1 MQKNAF
7 LLIFLYENDSI
18 FFASSFCWRYFK
30 LSSLEDFVKITKI
43 ITVAALAACFGTL
56 NAFAAKAKEQ
66 KVKIEIVNRPGMAL
80 GTEIP
85 GWVESVL
92 EGENKKIAKSLKI
105 DPEETQV
112 FVFSNQGDDL
122 EFLKTWTDQVD
133 VQRQVANSFSI
144 AVGQSANAV
153 LQGNSGSSESNMQ
166 RAIDQTVKALSALE
180 LNGLLKEAQYWIQFK
195 KPKQGVKVNKKSP
208 ESAFDYYYEY
218 YVVFTM
224 NRAIYDRQLA
234 AALNGVED
242 NASET
247 KLLKEALSENL
258 RAPLIDKVVDTTV
271 EYDW

>member
-1 MQKNAF
+1 MANV
-7 LLIFLYENDSI
+7 LLYYIIIITF
-18 FFASSFCWRYFK
+18 
-30 LSSLEDFVKITKI
+30 LEDFVKVTKI
-43 ITVAALAACFGTL
+43 IAVAAIVACFGTGSV
-56 NAFAAKAKEQ
+56 FAKKAKDQ

-80 GTEIP
+80 GTDIP
-85 GWVESVL
+85 GWVEAVL
-92 EGENKKIAKSLKI
+92 EGDNKAIAKSLKI
-105 DPEETQV
+105 DLKEKQI

-153 LQGNSGSSESNMQ
+153 LQGNSGSESAMQ
-166 RAIDQTVKALSALE
+166 RSIDQTVKALSALE
-180 LNGLLKEAQYWIQFK
+180 LNGLLKDAQYWIQFK
-195 KPKQGVKVNKKSP
+195 KPKQGVKITKKSP
-208 ESAFDYYYEY
+208 DSAFDYYYEY
-218 YVVFTM
+218 YVIFTM
-224 NRAIYDRQLA
+224 DRNIYDTQLE

-258 RAPLIDKVVDTTV
+258 RAPLVDKVVDTTV